1 MCPFFKCRQDLLKW
15 NGWGYKDSKF
25 VVNGVTENTT
35 KTDNSISVGFT
46 GNRYHQKCIKY
57 AINYS

>member
-1 MCPFFKCRQDLLKW
+1 MFLYTVNLKHFLKYKFRQDLLKW

-25 VVNGVTENTT
+25 IVKGVTENTT

-46 GNRYHQKCIKY
+46 GNRLVK
-57 AINYS
+57 